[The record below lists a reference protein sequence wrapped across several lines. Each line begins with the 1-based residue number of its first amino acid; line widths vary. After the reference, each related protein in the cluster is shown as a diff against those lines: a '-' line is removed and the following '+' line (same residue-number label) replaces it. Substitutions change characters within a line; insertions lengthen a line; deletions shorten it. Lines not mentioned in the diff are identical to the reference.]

1 MQSELEIKIEK
12 INNYLD
18 RGLSL
23 AKGVSLIIKGKS
35 AEELIEKT
43 RFIENCYS
51 LEKIRLVHRMFCYL
65 NNITSEDQ
73 IPNCKYCGKHKVLFH
88 HNGTEFREV
97 CSQYCGVRFG
107 GTKNSD
113 PETAKNAA
121 IKRKITC
128 RKKYN
133 VDSVTQLESVKKQ
146 AKQTA
151 IDNYGSLKAAY
162 HDTAAVTI
170 KEKYNVDNISE
181 LDWVK
186 DKKIKTSRKNYG
198 TDYPWQSEKGKLE
211 QNEGVKTKH
220 KVDNVSQ
227 LDWVKEKK
235 KETFLKNYDENNI
248 FKTDQFKTYLEN
260 YLLEN
265 YGVKNISQYEPVK
278 EAKRLYAGYNF
289 KYLFSSMFL
298 KKQIELFH
306 LCQSV
311 LPYPI
316 LEYPAYNR
324 SIDIAIPCL
333 SLAIEF
339 DESYHYDKE
348 DKLRDEDIVR
358 QKELEDQG
366 WIVLRYREI
375 PTEKKLINDINKVI

>member
-1 MQSELEIKIEK
+1 MQTELEKKIQIVKEK
-12 INNYLD
+12 LNNGTTLG
-18 RGLSL
+18 RMVPRL
-23 AKGVSLIIKGKS
+23 IKGKS

-43 RFIENCYS
+43 KFLDNFYNPDK
-51 LEKIRLVHRMFCYL
+51 LRLVCRLFCYI
-65 NNITSEDQ
+65 NNITLEDQ
-73 IPNCKYCGKHKVLFH
+73 IPDCKYCGKHKVMFH
-88 HNGTEFREV
+88 HTGTEFREV
-97 CSQYCGVRFG
+97 CSKDCGIRFG
-107 GTKNSD
+107 ETKNSD
-113 PETAKNAA
+113 PVTVKNAA
-121 IKRKITC
+121 IKRKKTT

-146 AKQTA
+146 SKQTA
-151 IDNYGSLKAAY
+151 IDNYGSLKTAY

-170 KEKYNVDNISE
+170 KEKYNVDNVSE

-186 DKKIKTSRKNYG
+186 DKKIETSRENYG

-211 QNEGVKTKH
+211 QKEGVKSKH

-235 KETFLKNYDENNI
+235 KETFLKNYDEDNI
-248 FKTDQFKTYLEN
+248 FKTKEFKEYLRN

-265 YGVKNISQYEPVK
+265 YGVENISQYEPIK
-278 EAKRLYAGYNF
+278 EAKRLYAGYHF
-289 KYLFSSMFL
+289 KYLFSSML
-298 KKQIELFH
+298 PKNQIKLFH
-306 LCQSV
+306 LCQKV

-339 DESYHYDKE
+339 DENYHYDKE
-348 DKLRDEDIVR
+348 DKLREEDIIR
-358 QKELEDQG
+358 QTELEDQG

-375 PTEKKLINDINKVI
+375 PTDKKLIEDINKVI